1 MQLVQ
6 PAGSGIYFT
15 AMKWRNWL
23 WAFALVLTLAGCKS
37 FWGEPTDLSFIDVPA
52 LGGDTDGYVPILPAI
67 TGLSDP
73 VDVAAG
79 FDEQIYVVDRGTEE
93 IIAYDQAGR
102 RMASYRLP
110 GVKAVAQDRRLNLLA
125 LTETDTL
132 IGDTRFRLDAIVRLR
147 LFNDGVYDLAGAR
160 VVRKIV
166 HPFYFKVAA
175 ATSDADIRFHAIAVY
190 GDNSYLVSR
199 SGPRNLANQFGGPDN
214 NVLLFNANDNFLGPA
229 SVVTSQGIDRSFFRN
244 PFGLTTFAQPPLPP
258 SNTVTASGDF
268 VVSLLDTNLTLQVLM
283 LRGVQSDQGLEFNV
297 RTDLITGDTSRA
309 SGFLYRPR
317 RFTRPLGLAAQFGK
331 AGVNYIFVVDEA
343 RDSVYQF
350 STTGLEGVAPLPWAQ
365 TTKYNRVSFGGR
377 GNGPTQFDGPT
388 AVASQNNTLYVCDR
402 GNKRVTRFRLAR
414 DLE

>member
-1 MQLVQ
+1 
-6 PAGSGIYFT
+6 
-15 AMKWRNWL
+15 MKL
-23 WAFALVLTLAGCKS
+23 WTGLLAASLFVVLAGCRS
-37 FWGEPTDLSFIDVPA
+37 FWGEPTDLSFIEVPPIN
-52 LGGDTDGYVPILPAI
+52 DNTDGYVPILPPI
-67 TGLSDP
+67 DGLSDP

-79 FDEQIYVVDRGTEE
+79 FDDLIYVVDRGTEE

-132 IGDTRFRLDAIVRLR
+132 IGDSRFRLDAVVRLR
-147 LFNDGVYDLAGAR
+147 QYNDGVYNLSTAR

-175 ATSDADIRFHAIAVY
+175 ASSDADIRFHSIAVY
-190 GDNSYLVSR
+190 ADNSYLVSR
-199 SGPRNLANQFGGPDN
+199 SGPRNQTNQFGGPDN
-214 NVLLFNANDNFLGPA
+214 NVLLFNANDQFLGPA
-229 SVVTSQGIDRSFFRN
+229 TVATSQGIDRSFFRS

-258 SNTVTASGDF
+258 SNTVSTSTDF
-268 VVSLLDTNLTLQVLM
+268 AVSLLDTNLTLQVLL

-297 RTDLITGDTSRA
+297 RTDLITSDPSRA
-309 SGFLYRPR
+309 DGFLYQPR
-317 RFTRPLGLAAQFGK
+317 RFTRPMGLAAQFGK
-331 AGVNYIFVVDEA
+331 AGVNYIFVVDQA

-350 STTGLEGVAPLPWAQ
+350 SATGLEGVAPLPSAS
-365 TTKYNRVSFGGR
+365 TTKYNKVSFGGR
-377 GNGPTQFDGPT
+377 GTGPTQFNGPT

-402 GNKRVTRFRLAR
+402 GNKRVVRFRLAR